1 MAKDKEYQ
9 LTSTELAQR
18 VTTPLRGAAGLSI
31 IGPDGKPWTLAELS
45 AWWGAEI
52 EVVEPEPHAQ
62 AAYMVRAHELRVAD
76 GPATQ
81 IVRVIDQHGN
91 PIDRAAVCRWWTDA
105 PHLPALPAGCYA
117 SYLRPQAVVGETNA
131 GGDVGFGMGK
141 GDMPGSS
148 GVWVANCQAP
158 SGGVFGLGWKPFTN
172 HAAVVVT
179 FQVLPVG
186 GGPVVPPPEPVDTD
200 LEEIRR
206 RAETAVQVLTLA
218 EGLGGETRDAIQVAR
233 ARLDAAEQRL
243 VNALTGVKSALEL
256 AQEIQILAEPGEG

>member
-105 PHLPALPAGCYA
+105 PHLPALPAAQGA
-117 SYLRPQAVVGETNA
+117 IPSNRQGLLTWPRNLRTPFNSRTAWDSA
-131 GGDVGFGMGK
+131 GQSLPLAPTIPRESLK
-141 GDMPGSS
+141 KINLNSS
-148 GVWVANCQAP
+148 I
-158 SGGVFGLGWKPFTN
+158 
-172 HAAVVVT
+172 
-179 FQVLPVG
+179 
-186 GGPVVPPPEPVDTD
+186 PE
-200 LEEIRR
+200 
-206 RAETAVQVLTLA
+206 
-218 EGLGGETRDAIQVAR
+218 
-233 ARLDAAEQRL
+233 LDR
-243 VNALTGVKSALEL
+243 
-256 AQEIQILAEPGEG
+256 